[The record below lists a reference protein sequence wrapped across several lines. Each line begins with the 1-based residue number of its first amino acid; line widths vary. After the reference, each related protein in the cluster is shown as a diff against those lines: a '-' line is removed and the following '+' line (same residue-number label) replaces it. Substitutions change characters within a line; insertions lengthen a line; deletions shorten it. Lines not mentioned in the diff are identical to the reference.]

1 MSVLSGNCLS
11 LIDRSDERYHAL
23 LDFHNRLARKDATI
37 WGSRAAPEASTRMNW
52 IDLPESSRELLPQLD
67 ALCAK
72 HREKT
77 HIILCGMGGSSLGP
91 EVIARTYKREL
102 FILDS
107 TDPNYIAHALKADLA
122 KTLVIVSSKSGSTIE
137 TASMLALFTH
147 SFLEAGLLPSAHI
160 VVVTDPG
167 SALDRDSRKNGLTVI
182 NADPN
187 VGGRFSVLGAF
198 GLVPAALIG
207 IDVSVLLDSASATK
221 KRFLKDP
228 QLVVDIAYAV
238 AFLSTQYVNLCDDE
252 SAMPGLS
259 DWIEQLIAESTGKD
273 GVGKL
278 PVVIETIDKS
288 TGFSVAFCGSA
299 DLVVSADLASQ
310 FIIWEWV
317 TALVCAALSIDPFN
331 QPNVT
336 EAKEVTAALLTRWAG
351 TVPVFT
357 PDACDENI
365 EIFGDGQ
372 SIKEA
377 LTLLI
382 QSIPRDGYISVM
394 AYLDRRDDANISQ
407 IRALLSSKS
416 ARPVTFGWG
425 PRLLHSTGQFHK
437 GGTRNGAFLAITG
450 EVEKEISIEGQSYG
464 FKTLLTAQAMGDGQA
479 LHSRKYPL
487 LRLHLNNRAVGI
499 EKLISAL
506 KSL

>member
-1 MSVLSGNCLS
+1 MQVLEDFDVAGKRVFLRCDLNVPLKDGVITDDGRIRASLPTIRLLLEKGASLVIAAHLGRPKGVVEAKLS
-11 LIDRSDERYHAL
+11 LAPIAK
-23 LDFHNRLARKDATI
+23 RL
-37 WGSRAAPEASTRMNW
+37 G
-52 IDLPESSRELLPQLD
+52 ELLAQEIFFSGDHTGD
-67 ALCAK
+67 A
-72 HREKT
+72 
-77 HIILCGMGGSSLGP
+77 IIS
-91 EVIARTYKREL
+91 
-102 FILDS
+102 
-107 TDPNYIAHALKADLA
+107 IAHSLKTGEIL
-122 KTLVIVSSKSGSTIE
+122 L
-137 TASMLALFTH
+137 
-147 SFLEAGLLPSAHI
+147 LENI
-160 VVVTDPG
+160 
-167 SALDRDSRKNGLTVI
+167 
-182 NADPN
+182 
-187 VGGRFSVLGAF
+187 RFSPAETSKDDAQRAEFATQLAQLADVYVGDGF

-259 DWIEQLIAESTGKD
+259 DRIEQLIAESTGKD